1 MTYQQHPLSAAF
13 PAMSADEYKALKD
26 SIENIGVKNAIT
38 LFEGMVLDGWN
49 RFQAAQELGMP
60 CPTQNLDPA
69 DDPRDFVLAQN
80 KARRHITQAQL
91 ALAVTAVHS
100 WRPAG
105 NPVFVQ
111 SDTQY
116 PVGKTN
122 AQLAAL
128 AGVSEPTIKQAKA
141 VQTKAAPEVLEAV
154 KRGEIGLPKAAAIA
168 QMPPEQQA
176 AAIKAP
182 LAPAGAAKHRG
193 KPKKVPAVK
202 LVNAEIKAANA
213 SQAQTAAEERAH
225 QLEDELRVVREQLA
239 GAEEDIASVSKVL
252 DAGDQ
257 LAAALT
263 EAKKYRDL
271 ANGLQAR
278 VLSMTNEI
286 AELKR
291 SVAYWEKKAKA
302 VAA

>member
-13 PAMSADEYKALKD
+13 PAMSDDEYKELKD

-38 LFEGMVLDGWN
+38 MYEGMVLDGWN
-49 RFQAAQELGMP
+49 RYQAAQELGMP
-60 CPTQNLDPA
+60 CPTQNLGPA

-105 NPVFVQ
+105 NPGFVQ

-141 VQTKAAPEVLEAV
+141 VQSKAAPEVLEAV

-193 KPKKVPAVK
+193 KPKKVAAVK
-202 LVNAEIKAANA
+202 LVNAEIKAAQA
-213 SQAQTAAEERAH
+213 TQAQTAAEERTH
-225 QLEDELRVVREQLA
+225 QLQDELRVVREQLTEA
-239 GAEEDIASVSKVL
+239 QEDMASVSKVL
-252 DAGDQ
+252 DSGDQ
-257 LAAALT
+257 LAAALA
-263 EAKKYRDL
+263 EAKKFREL
-271 ANGLQAR
+271 AGGLQAR
-278 VLSMTNEI
+278 VNSMTAEI
-286 AELKR
+286 ADLKR